1 MDKLNSARRK
11 FLESTKKTIQQNFP
25 IRNIQKNPHQ
35 TEKWIETSEIY
46 LIQRKLDKKMQTKY
60 KYEIKQDSI

>member
-25 IRNIQKNPHQ
+25 IRNIQKKTPPN
-35 TEKWIETSEIY
+35 
-46 LIQRKLDKKMQTKY
+46 RKMNRNQ
-60 KYEIKQDSI
+60 